1 MFFKFLSGEQVFDG
15 HGGENAAIFT
25 SINLPKFISKDEDFP
40 VDVEKAIVSSFLK
53 TDIAFAE
60 ACSLDSSL
68 DSGTT
73 ALTALVIGRSVTQS
87 VITSHPR
94 LAFFHLKI
102 SSFFCCRTLVVA
114 NTGDCRAVLSRKGK
128 AFEMSTDHKP
138 DCCNELNRIKASGG
152 FIDDGGYL
160 NGHLN
165 VTRAI
170 GDWHMEGLKDTNG
183 KGPLIADPE
192 LKSVKLT
199 KDDEFLIIG
208 CDGIW
213 DVFRSQNAVDI
224 ARRKL
229 QEHNDPIACC
239 KELVDEALRR
249 QSTDNLSVVIVCFQS
264 KPPPSLSRPRP
275 PPVRKSISLEG
286 LNVLKSF
293 LNDSSP
299 L

>member
-1 MFFKFLSGEQVFDG
+1 VFFKFLSGEQVFDG
-15 HGGENAAIFT
+15 HGGEHAAIFT

-73 ALTALVIGRSVTQS
+73 ALTALVIG
-87 VITSHPR
+87 
-94 LAFFHLKI
+94 
-102 SSFFCCRTLVVA
+102 RTLVVA